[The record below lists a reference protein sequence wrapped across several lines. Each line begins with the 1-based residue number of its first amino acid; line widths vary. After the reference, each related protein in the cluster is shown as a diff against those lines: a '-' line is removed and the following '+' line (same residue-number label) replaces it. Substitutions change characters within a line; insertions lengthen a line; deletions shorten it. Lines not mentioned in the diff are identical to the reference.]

1 MHQKFENFM
10 TSTSAQVVA
19 ITLASIAVMSLF
31 YAQLDALITMI
42 TLTAYVIFCCWTATI
57 SVKEYLTS
65 KHFKDLQHRKLYSRI
80 ESNSI
85 SVLLILALSF
95 VILLM
100 MNRPIFSL
108 VIISVTLISLYFGR
122 SQALIEIELKPALTE
137 MSENQY
143 SRRLDIIRYA
153 IEDLQKIEST
163 AYLNLDLSDL
173 IGSID
178 YCLNYLPIDYFFYQ
192 FEFFN
197 WPNFNTINKIVK
209 ISQDSSA
216 DRFEDDVREMMINDV
231 KSAKVSIDEAMHY
244 LNDLERN

>member
-1 MHQKFENFM
+1 M
-10 TSTSAQVVA
+10 
-19 ITLASIAVMSLF
+19 
-31 YAQLDALITMI
+31 
-42 TLTAYVIFCCWTATI
+42 
-57 SVKEYLTS
+57 
-65 KHFKDLQHRKLYSRI
+65 
-80 ESNSI
+80 
-85 SVLLILALSF
+85 
-95 VILLM
+95 
-100 MNRPIFSL
+100 
-108 VIISVTLISLYFGR
+108 
-122 SQALIEIELKPALTE
+122 IEIELKPALTE

-209 ISQDSSA
+209 ISQDSST
-216 DRFEDDVREMMINDV
+216 DRFEDDVLEMMINDV
-231 KSAKVSIDEAMHY
+231 KSAKVSIDETMHY